1 MHPYISYAQDSFK
14 VMNSKNEDI
23 TENMD
28 IYWAKGNDR
37 DYKKEWNFE
46 KDGNPVRFK
55 IMGRRKPY

>member
-37 DYKKEWNFE
+37 DYQKRMEFL
-46 KDGNPVRFK
+46 
-55 IMGRRKPY
+55 RKMETQCALK